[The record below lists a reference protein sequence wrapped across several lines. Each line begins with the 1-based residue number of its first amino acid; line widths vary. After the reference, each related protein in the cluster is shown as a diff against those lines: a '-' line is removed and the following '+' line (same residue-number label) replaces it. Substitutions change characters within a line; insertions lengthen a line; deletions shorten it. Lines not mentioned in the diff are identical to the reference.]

1 MILLQDSYERE
12 SLPDMSW
19 KILDFLEPPVI
30 LLLSGDMGT
39 GKTSFTREFARCL
52 QIQETVQS
60 PTFNLH
66 HQYEGWYK
74 GIRVILHHLDLY
86 RLTSVDFIGDID
98 FTEWETHPF
107 FALVEWPQKPQ
118 VHWEML
124 GVSVYEVALAFC
136 PGMEESREF
145 PDITASNCRTITLR
159 KIK

>member
-1 MILLQDSYERE
+1 MILFQKEYELTL
-12 SLPDMSW
+12 LPE
-19 KILDFLEPPVI
+19 IARTVLEFLEPPVI

-52 QIQETVQS
+52 HIQETVQS

-74 GIRVILHHLDLY
+74 DKKVILHHLDLY
-86 RLTSVDFIGDID
+86 RLTSMDFIGDID
-98 FTEWETHPF
+98 FMEWETHPF
-107 FALVEWPQKPQ
+107 FALVEWPQRAA

-124 GVSVYEVALAFC
+124 GVSLYEVALEFC

-145 PDITASNCRTITLR
+145 PDITTSDFRTITLR